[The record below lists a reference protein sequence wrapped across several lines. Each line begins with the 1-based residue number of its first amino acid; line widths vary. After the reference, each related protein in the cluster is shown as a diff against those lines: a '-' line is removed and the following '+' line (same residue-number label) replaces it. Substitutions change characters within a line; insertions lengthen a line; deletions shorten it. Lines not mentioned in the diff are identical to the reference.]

1 MLNLAARARFYGR
14 LASGVFGAMLVCCSV
29 HATTTNVDIGL
40 YGYSPT
46 DITINVND
54 TVQWTWSTYYH
65 SSTSTQGL
73 WDSGLQNPPY
83 TYTHTFTSGGSFPY
97 YCTYHYFY
105 GSVTV
110 QAATPP
116 PTVAITNPPD
126 GTVLSA
132 PASLVLA
139 ATSSGTVTNVE
150 YFQGTTSLGNVATAP
165 YSLSVNSLPASSYTF
180 SAVATDTIGATA
192 TNSVTVSVV
201 NPSPLAVSA
210 PKRTSATSFQF
221 NYVADIGLRY
231 VVERSADLKTWVG
244 VDTNTAASNPVLYQD
259 NTASGAAAYYRVMRL
274 PNP

>member
-1 MLNLAARARFYGR
+1 MKNLAAQARFYGR
-14 LASGVFGAMLVCCSV
+14 LASSVVAGMLGCCSV
-29 HATTTNVDIGL
+29 GATTTNVDIGL

-46 DITINVND
+46 DVTINLND
-54 TVQWTWSTYYH
+54 TVQWTWVTYYH

-83 TYTHTFTSGGSFPY
+83 SYTHTFASAGSFPY
-97 YCTYHYFY
+97 FCTYHYFY

-110 QAATPP
+110 QGATPP
-116 PTVAITNPPD
+116 PTVTITNPPD

-139 ATSSGTVTNVE
+139 ATSSGSVTNVE
-150 YFQGTTSLGNVATAP
+150 YLEGTTSLGNVATAP
-165 YSLSVNSLPASSYTF
+165 YSWPVNNLPASSYTF
-180 SAVATDTIGATA
+180 SAVATDMTGTSA
-192 TNSVTVSVV
+192 TNSITVSVV
-201 NPSPLAVSA
+201 NPSPLMVSA

-221 NYVADIGLRY
+221 NYAANVGLRY
-231 VVERSADLKTWVG
+231 VVERSSNLKTWVG

-259 NTASGAAAYYRVMRL
+259 NNVSGTAEYYRVLRL